1 MTDAVDSRE
10 QAGQDQHKEQCLMRT
25 VDRLEE
31 DALRTDDTDSSV
43 GVFQLCNAVFAA
55 NRLVIGSGRQQAR
68 GLGHGWRHG
77 SGRMCVPWL
86 QHSRSDRA
94 WDWLAEDPGEVDD
107 SGGQVATE
115 AAKPGS

>member
-10 QAGQDQHKEQCLMRT
+10 QAGQDRHKEQCLMMT
-25 VDRLEE
+25 IDRLEE

-43 GVFQLCNAVFAA
+43 GVFQVCNAVFAA

-77 SGRMCVPWL
+77 SGRMCVPCFSTVVPTGLGIGWQRTPARSTTAAARWL
-86 QHSRSDRA
+86 PR
-94 WDWLAEDPGEVDD
+94 
-107 SGGQVATE
+107 
-115 AAKPGS
+115 KPTT